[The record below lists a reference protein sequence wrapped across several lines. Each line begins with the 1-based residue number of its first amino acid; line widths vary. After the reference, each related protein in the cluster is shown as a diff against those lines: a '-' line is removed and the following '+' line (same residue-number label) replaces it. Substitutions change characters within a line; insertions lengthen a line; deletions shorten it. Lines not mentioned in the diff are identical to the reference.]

1 MHTGSRA
8 FCILMALTA
17 TGSEVASATAATTSS
32 RTPVQPG
39 HYRVEAKIISVSAA
53 AAKGIGQDSILGY
66 YSDEKVGKLIQSPG
80 VSALSLPSV
89 DAAEA
94 YSAHVNLTRDVPLPH
109 GSARET
115 GVNLDVVP
123 SKQGVDPGF
132 YQVSIKDVRFQGFQ
146 DKTATIPLF
155 HTGHVTT
162 SIPVGAHSPAG
173 YYCVNVPVPQKL
185 ATYDADGRRSAS
197 IADAHER
204 ELLFVKISRG

>member
-8 FCILMALTA
+8 YCILMALTA
-17 TGSEVASATAATTSS
+17 TGSEDASASVATTTC

-39 HYRVEAKIISVSAA
+39 HYRVEAKIVSVSGAS
-53 AAKGIGQDSILGY
+53 AKEMGNGVILGY
-66 YSDEKVGKLIQSPG
+66 FSEDKVVKLMQSPG

-89 DAAEA
+89 DSAEA
-94 YSAHVNLTRDVPLPH
+94 YSAHVDLTRNVPLPH
-109 GSARET
+109 GPAHET
-115 GVNLDVVP
+115 GVNLDIVP
-123 SKQGVDPGF
+123 QKQGTDFG
-132 YQVSIKDVRFQGFQ
+132 YQVSLKDIRFQGFQ

-162 SIPVGAHSPAG
+162 SIPASAQLPTG
-173 YYCVNVPVPQKL
+173 YLCVNIPVPQKL

-197 IADAHER
+197 IADAHAR